1 MDKETEKLYAQL
13 GGIGTPDTIELA
25 PREAASPSTKLSKQD
40 ENLDGWR
47 TLLVELAYLLNAS
60 FRDAHYWDGIKSDKD
75 TIGQFESNI
84 RELEQM
90 PGHDGIIRIHH
101 RGLQNAKVSELIDY
115 VIEFGDVTVDMS
127 AIKALTRRM
136 GLRVKHLEGRLQK
149 SFEAFASQGI
159 KTLMITIPE
168 DSEESLEAM
177 SIALRVMSCF
187 NYAVENEAT
196 ISFDRGDNQY
206 SLVPISDDLNQ
217 PDPNL
222 TLVAALNGISPEIM
236 QNLVTKV
243 KNAVQ
248 GRNLTLPEG
257 QPLTIYQA
265 IFQMKSLRRK
275 LTKPPVEIN
284 TNTPATVP
292 TNQAAGSAY
301 AAGPAGVA
309 ASPQTADSAA
319 SPQRADGAASPPA
332 AGSVASPAAAPETES
347 PAPETESQ
355 TQKIES
361 QAPKVESPAPAMV
374 YPIDPGIVKARVA
387 QFVKQSYGKSP
398 QQARQTIKSIY
409 ARDFKTISRDDLGK
423 RLLLIT
429 DLLHGMAQKPKGR
442 QLMQE
447 VLGRI
452 ERGMDHAPQG
462 LLDDFL
468 VDDKDIKIGSD
479 KGEKTVNNADEGL
492 LDVIDH
498 ARQKSAEKKKM
509 RSALNP
515 TGNFSQQDFER
526 IANDFDI
533 SARDVEQIVQLFK
546 SCFDDQNN
554 FLRASFETKVSK
566 FAQCKKVFDILWEFL
581 KETQHRGDRLPFLN
595 SLQTLVKEVNNP
607 IRAIK
612 VLLTD
617 FILDPDGVKYPDRN
631 AIMLV
636 NQFLRTYNKEINMDI
651 EITPEEVLLIKE
663 GLNTAA
669 VNYARW
675 KVDGDQNAFLE
686 KFVTIRKLL
695 LKSIETNSAD
705 SNQLPIRF
713 LLALEREI
721 HIFLS
726 LLGGSTAYMVIR
738 GALDVYG
745 DPQSE
750 VYQSPESQNHISAL
764 LQHLGVLIR
773 GFGRLG
779 KIEDLTLLDEVKS
792 RQEMFLSL
800 VGEDVHHNTLVTRF
814 IGWIDASENN
824 IFSRHR

>member
-1 MDKETEKLYAQL
+1 MDESTENLYAQL
-13 GGIGTPDTIELA
+13 GGIGTPDTIKSA
-25 PREAASPSTKLSKQD
+25 PRQADSSSAGLSSQD
-40 ENLDGWR
+40 ESLDRWR
-47 TLLVELAYLLNAS
+47 TLLVELAFLLNAS
-60 FRDAHYWDGIKSDKD
+60 FRDAHYWEGVKADKD
-75 TIGQFESNI
+75 TFGQFESNI

-90 PGHDGIIRIHH
+90 PEHDGVIRIHH
-101 RGLQNAKVSELIDY
+101 RGLQKAKVSDQIDY
-115 VIEFGDVTVDMS
+115 VIEFGDVAVDMS
-127 AIKALTRRM
+127 AIKALTRRL

-149 SFEAFASQGI
+149 SFEAFESQGI

-177 SIALRVMSCF
+177 SVALRVMSCF
-187 NYAVENEAT
+187 NYALENDSP
-196 ISFDRGDNQY
+196 IRFDRDDNQY
-206 SLVPISDDLNQ
+206 SLIPITDDLNQ

-222 TLVAALNGISPEIM
+222 TLVAALNGISPETM
-236 QNLVTKV
+236 QDLVTKV

-248 GRNLTLPEG
+248 GRNLRLPEG
-257 QPLTIYQA
+257 QPLPIYQA

-284 TNTPATVP
+284 SNTPATVH

-309 ASPQTADSAA
+309 ASPPAA
-319 SPQRADGAASPPA
+319 GGAASP
-332 AGSVASPAAAPETES
+332 AAPETES
-347 PAPETESQ
+347 PAPE
-355 TQKIES
+355 IES
-361 QAPKVESPAPAMV
+361 QAPETESQAPETESPAPKIESPAPTMV

-387 QFVKQSYGKSP
+387 RYVKQSFGKSP
-398 QQARQTIKSIY
+398 QQAKQTIKSIY
-409 ARDFKTISRDDLGK
+409 GRDFKTISSNDLGE
-423 RLLLIT
+423 RLILIT
-429 DLLHGMAQKPKGR
+429 DLLHGMAQNPKDR

-452 ERGMDHAPQG
+452 ERGMDQVPQE
-462 LLDDFL
+462 LLDDFV
-468 VDDKDIKIGSD
+468 VDDKDIKIWSD

-498 ARQKSAEKKKM
+498 ARHKSAKKKKM

-515 TGNFSQQDFER
+515 TEDFSHQDFER
-526 IANDFDI
+526 IASDFDI
-533 SARDVEQIVQLFK
+533 SARDAEKIVQLFK
-546 SCFDDQNN
+546 SCFDAQNN
-554 FLRASFETKVSK
+554 FLRASFESKVSK
-566 FAQCKKVFDILWEFL
+566 FAQCKKKVFDILWEFL
-581 KETQHRGDRLPFLN
+581 KETPHRGDRLPFLN

-607 IRAIK
+607 IQAIK

-617 FILDPDGVKYPDRN
+617 FILDPAGVKYPDRN

-651 EITPEEVLLIKE
+651 EITPEEVLLIIE
-663 GLNTAA
+663 GLNASA

-675 KVDGDQNAFLE
+675 KVDGDQKAFLE

-695 LKSIETNSAD
+695 LESMDTNSAD
-705 SNQLPIRF
+705 GNQLPTRF

-726 LLGGSTAYMVIR
+726 LVGGSTAFTVIR
-738 GALDVYG
+738 GALNIYG
-745 DPQSE
+745 DPESQ
-750 VYQSPESQNHISAL
+750 VYQLPESQNHISAL
-764 LQHLGVLIR
+764 MQHLGVLIR

-779 KIEDLTLLDEVKS
+779 KIEDLALLDEVKS
-792 RQEMFLSL
+792 KQKLFLSL
-800 VGEDVHHNTLVTRF
+800 VGEDTHHNTLVKRF